1 MEIDYSTKSISCAVL
16 AIGGAAVGGGPG
28 FIVGGVLCAG
38 SLLGC
43 AINDAVRENTPCGA
57 QNLEF
62 YWNKTNSNHP
72 LVVMIECTDISKDE
86 REQTAEDFGEDMQDF
101 ADDAADVTVE
111 VGQEAADEIDDLL
124 DEGADEIDDII
135 DKGEGILLGEQDT
148 VIKFPH
154 HSTYVTR
161 WFQKIH

>member
-1 MEIDYSTKSISCAVL
+1 
-16 AIGGAAVGGGPG
+16 
-28 FIVGGVLCAG
+28 
-38 SLLGC
+38 
-43 AINDAVRENTPCGA
+43 
-57 QNLEF
+57 
-62 YWNKTNSNHP
+62 
-72 LVVMIECTDISKDE
+72 MIECTDISKDE